1 VFVEILREGRMGI
14 GIRIGIMCFD
24 GSLDKENDDLEKMPE
39 RSCKSGVQL
48 ESEKKDGGE
57 RVCSGKRKINLH

>member
-1 VFVEILREGRMGI
+1 VEVLREGRMGI
-14 GIRIGIMCFD
+14 GIRIGTLCFD
-24 GSLDKENDDLEKMPE
+24 GSLDKENNDLEKLPG
-39 RSCKSGVQL
+39 RSYESGVQL